1 MPEEKSEEGKPE
13 VDLSEAGI
21 AEQAGAAQTQQEE
34 APNQEAPHR
43 LSSTQSLLVTAGLML
58 GISLAALDLLIIA
71 TAVNDISTDLGD
83 LSSAAWVFTSYLLG
97 HTVAVMIWGKLG
109 DLFGRGRAFTFA
121 VLGFMA
127 ASMLA
132 GASQSMLMLVIARL
146 LQGLAAGGLVALSN
160 AIIGDFVPVRKRG
173 TYMAVLT
180 SVWTI
185 AALLGP
191 LLGGVLVDTVGWRW
205 IFYMNL
211 PWGAV
216 AILLVSPVRKFP
228 APDRQPVID
237 YRGAVLLIMGLGL
250 VSGAAFAAESGSD
263 GWDLPL
269 IGSISGWGLMAVLLA
284 AGLAGLAVF
293 AWTQLRAAEPVV
305 PLSMFGNR
313 VVRVASIA
321 TFLFGMANFGSAI
334 LIPLYAQLVTGVSP
348 TEAGYSLTPVPVGI
362 LVSAT
367 VVGWLIRRT
376 GQYRFYPALG
386 GLIFAFGVFLLIT
399 MNPDTPRL
407 TAMAFAFIAGL
418 GNGMIQPVV
427 TIAIQNSVPYS
438 NLGAGTALAISTR
451 SFGQTI
457 GSAIIGAVL
466 AARISAELV
475 GVNLGGITSSQL
487 EDDPDLAETLS
498 EPAQAA
504 VVGAYHAAFDVAF
517 WIMVAF
523 SLLSAAVAFALPGRK
538 LEDGG

>member
-1 MPEEKSEEGKPE
+1 MT
-13 VDLSEAGI
+13 A
-21 AEQAGAAQTQQEE
+21 
-34 APNQEAPHR
+34 EAPHY
-43 LSSTQSLLVTAGLML
+43 LSPIQRLLVIAGLML

-83 LSSAAWVFTSYLLG
+83 LSAAAWIFTSYLLG

-132 GASQSMLMLVIARL
+132 GVSQTMLMLIIARL

-160 AIIGDFVPVRKRG
+160 AIIGDFVPARNRG

-216 AILLVSPVRKFP
+216 AILLVSPVRKFS
-228 APDRQPVID
+228 APDRQPIID
-237 YRGAVLLIMGLGL
+237 YKGAVLLIMGLGL

-269 IGSISGWGLMAVLLA
+269 FGTITGWQLMATLLV
-284 AGLAGLAVF
+284 AGLLGLAVF
-293 AWTQLRAAEPVV
+293 TWTQLHATEPVV

-313 VVRVASIA
+313 VVRVAAIA

-376 GQYRFYPALG
+376 GVYRFYPALG
-386 GLIFAFGVFLLIT
+386 GIIFAFGVFLLIT
-399 MNPDTPRL
+399 MNPETPRIV
-407 TAMAFAFIAGL
+407 AMSYAFVAGL

-427 TIAIQNSVPYS
+427 TIAIQNSVPYR

-466 AARISAELV
+466 AARISAELA
-475 GVNLGGITSSQL
+475 GVDLGSLTPSQL
-487 EDDPDLAETLS
+487 EDSPDLAETLVDPS
-498 EPAQAA
+498 
-504 VVGAYHAAFDVAF
+504 VVAGAYHAAFDTTF

-523 SLLSAAVAFALPGRK
+523 SLLSAAAAFALPGRK
-538 LEDGG
+538 LESSLKS

>member
-1 MPEEKSEEGKPE
+1 MPEERSREGKA
-13 VDLSEAGI
+13 DTEADI
-21 AEQAGAAQTQQEE
+21 TA
-34 APNQEAPHR
+34 EAPHY
-43 LSSTQSLLVTAGLML
+43 LSPIQRLLVTAGLML

-83 LSSAAWVFTSYLLG
+83 LSAAAWVFTSYLLG

-109 DLFGRGRAFTFA
+109 DIFGRGRAFTFA

-132 GASQSMLMLVIARL
+132 GLSQSMLMLIIARL

-160 AIIGDFVPVRKRG
+160 AIIGDFVPARKRG

-191 LLGGVLVDTVGWRW
+191 LLGGILVDTVGWRW

-216 AILLVSPVRKFP
+216 AILLVSPVRRFP
-228 APDRQPVID
+228 VPDRQPIID
-237 YRGAVLLIMGLGL
+237 YKGAVLLIMGLGL
-250 VSGAAFAAESGSD
+250 VSGAAFAAETGSD

-269 IGSISGWGLMAVLLA
+269 LGTITGWQLMAVLLV
-284 AGLAGLAVF
+284 AGLLGLAVF
-293 AWTQLRAAEPVV
+293 TWTQLHATEPVV

-313 VVRVASIA
+313 VVRVAAIA

-367 VVGWLIRRT
+367 VVGWLIHRT
-376 GQYRFYPALG
+376 GVYRFYPALG
-386 GLIFAFGVFLLIT
+386 GIIFAFGVFLLIT
-399 MNPDTPRL
+399 MNPETPRL
-407 TAMAFAFIAGL
+407 VAMSYAFVAGL

-427 TIAIQNSVPYS
+427 TIAIQNSVPYR

-466 AARISAELV
+466 AARISAELI
-475 GVNLGGITSSQL
+475 GVDLGGLTPSQL
-487 EDDPDLAETLS
+487 QDSPDLAETLA
-498 EPAQAA
+498 EPAV
-504 VVGAYHAAFDVAF
+504 VVGAYHAAFDTTF

-538 LEDGG
+538 LEGSLES

>member
-1 MPEEKSEEGKPE
+1 
-13 VDLSEAGI
+13 
-21 AEQAGAAQTQQEE
+21 
-34 APNQEAPHR
+34 
-43 LSSTQSLLVTAGLML
+43 ML

-83 LSSAAWVFTSYLLG
+83 LSGAAWVFTSYLLG
-97 HTVAVMIWGKLG
+97 QTVAVMVWGKIG
-109 DLFGRGRAFTFA
+109 DLFGRGRAFTVA

-132 GASQSMLMLVIARL
+132 GVSQSMLMLVIARL

-250 VSGAAFAAESGSD
+250 VSGAAFATES

-269 IGSISGWGLMAVLLA
+269 IGSVSSWGLMAALLA
-284 AGLAGLAVF
+284 AGLVGLGVF
-293 AWTQLRAAEPVV
+293 AWTQLRVPEPVV

-386 GLIFAFGVFLLIT
+386 GIIFAFGVFLLIT
-399 MNPDTPRL
+399 MNPDTPRV
-407 TAMAFAFIAGL
+407 TAMAFAFVAGL

-427 TIAIQNSVPYS
+427 TIAIQNSVPYR

-451 SFGQTI
+451 LFGQTI

-466 AARISAELV
+466 TARISAELA
-475 GVNLGGITSSQL
+475 GVNLGDVTPRQL
-487 EDDPDLAETLS
+487 EESPDLAKTLS
-498 EPAQAA
+498 EPIQAA
-504 VVGAYHAAFDVAF
+504 VAGAYNTAFDVAF

-523 SLLSAAVAFALPGRK
+523 SLLSAAAAFALPGRK
-538 LEDGG
+538 LEDRSQMPAGS